1 MNPVSDTSSQ
11 PGLFSLQTRLLLV
24 LLPITSVLLAAI
36 AYFNIVNT
44 TALVTQTVEDEL
56 QTIARSKQAALAEYI
71 ESAERLGF
79 SIAAVDVV
87 QTYSE
92 LTNRG
97 LGGKNL
103 QTLEGLARRVENLL
117 YSVQEAHWGRYHH
130 IYLINRSNRIVI
142 SPEHGLAAVGK
153 PSALVGRDLSNN
165 PWAMAAFKKGSTRV
179 SDYSVSQGSGG
190 KGPVMFFPIRDVG
203 NRVQTVIGIELLPSY
218 QQSIL
223 TQGLQFGDSGRV
235 FITTEKGLRVGD
247 KGAASQPVLGGEIL
261 GRIAQGGSWTGRR
274 TNALGNEVIG
284 FYLKHGN
291 YSWILA
297 TEIDTAEVFGELRVQ
312 QALLVAAL
320 VATLILIG
328 VLAWYYARSLARP
341 LRVMASQ
348 LGKISLGEFN
358 TEIAELRRRDEIGQL
373 NLALQRLVFSLQ
385 MVSKKLRQAK
395 AYKKAS

>member
-1 MNPVSDTSSQ
+1 MNPVSDESSR
-11 PGLFSLQTRLLLV
+11 PGLFSLQTRLLLM
-24 LLPITSVLLAAI
+24 LLPITALLMAAL
-36 AYFNIVNT
+36 AYFSIENT
-44 TALVTQTVEDEL
+44 TALVTQAVEDEL
-56 QTIARSKQAALAEYI
+56 QAIASSKQAALVEYV

-92 LTNRG
+92 LTNRN
-97 LGGKNL
+97 LGGKN
-103 QTLEGLARRVENLL
+103 QQNLEMLARRVENLL
-117 YSVQEAHWGRYHH
+117 YSIQEAHWGRYHH

-142 SPEHGLAAVGK
+142 SPKHGAAEVGN

-165 PWAMAAFKKGSTRV
+165 PWAMAAFKKGATRI
-179 SDYSVSQGSGG
+179 SDYSVLQGSGD
-190 KGPVMFFPIRDVG
+190 KGPVIFFPIRDAG
-203 NRVQTVIGIELLPSY
+203 NRVQTVIGIELQPSY
-218 QQSIL
+218 QQL
-223 TQGLQFGDSGRV
+223 MLAQDLLLGDSGRV
-235 FITTEKGLRVGD
+235 FITTEKGLRVGAEGSVNQLVF
-247 KGAASQPVLGGEIL
+247 GAEIL
-261 GRIAQGGSWTGRR
+261 GRIAQGGSWAGRR
-274 TNALGNEVIG
+274 SNALGNEVMG
-284 FYLKHGN
+284 YYARHGK

-297 TEIDTAEVFGELRVQ
+297 AEIDTAEVFGELRVQ

-320 VATLILIG
+320 LAILVVIG

-358 TEIAELRRRDEIGQL
+358 TEIDELRRRDEIGQL